1 MKRFAKI
8 ALGALA
14 IAGAATAITAA
25 PADARVVVGFGI
37 GPTYYAPPPPVYPY
51 RSYDC
56 YYYGYCGYP
65 AYPAYPAYYGGY
77 YGPPA
82 VSLGFGF
89 GGGWH
94 GGHWGG
100 WHGGWHH
107 R

>member
-14 IAGAATAITAA
+14 IAGAATAMTAA
-25 PADARVVVGFGI
+25 PADARVVVGFGV
-37 GPTYYAPPPPVYPY
+37 GPTYYAPPPPPPVYPY

-65 AYPAYPAYYGGY
+65 AYYPGYY

-82 VSLGFGF
+82 VSFGFGW

-94 GGHWGG
+94 HG

>member
-8 ALGALA
+8 ALGALLM
-14 IAGAATAITAA
+14 AGAATAMTAA
-25 PADARVVVGFGI
+25 PADARVVVGLGV
-37 GPTYYAPPPPVYPY
+37 GPGYYGAPPPAYPY

-65 AYPAYPAYYGGY
+65 AYPAYYGY

-82 VSLGFGF
+82 VSLGFGW

-94 GGHWGG
+94 DGWRGG
-100 WHGGWHH
+100 WHGGWHGHH